1 MENIMNV
8 ESARRILGDL
18 INQVN
23 ENKQPVIITRRSKGK
38 AVLLDYNEYLRLK
51 SLVEKTKEYQLIE
64 ALERIQ
70 QAVAM
75 EGISCEAVD
84 EAIREVRSR

>member
-38 AVLLDYNEYLRLK
+38 AVLLDYNEYLRLR

-75 EGISCEAVD
+75 DGISCEAVD

>member
-18 INQVN
+18 ISQVN
-23 ENKQPVIITRRSKGK
+23 ENKQPVIITRRSKEK
-38 AVLLDYNEYLRLK
+38 AILLDYDEYVRLQ

-64 ALERIQ
+64 ALERIR
-70 QAVAM
+70 QAVAV
-75 EGISCEAVD
+75 EGIPCEAVD